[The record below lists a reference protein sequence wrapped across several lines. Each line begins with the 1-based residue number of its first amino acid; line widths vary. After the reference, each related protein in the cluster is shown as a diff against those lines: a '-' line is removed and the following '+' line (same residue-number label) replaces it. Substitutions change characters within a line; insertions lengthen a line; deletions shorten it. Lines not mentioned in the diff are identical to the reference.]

1 MSTYWVWWTFV
12 NNHPKEVMKI
22 QAESVEEAIKQS
34 TIYDPRV
41 TSPKGERMN
50 FFVFKEVVCAGAK
63 SLVVVHTG
71 PVKDERTFME
81 QLLGVKH
88 GKASSE

>member
-1 MSTYWVWWTFV
+1 MKTYWVWWSFV
-12 NNHPKEVMKI
+12 NNHLKEVKKI
-22 QAESVEEAIKQS
+22 EAESIEEAIKQS

-41 TSPKGERMN
+41 TSPRGERMQ
-50 FFVFKEVVCAGAK
+50 FFVFQEVACAGST

-81 QLLGVKH
+81 HLTGVTR
-88 GKASSE
+88 E